1 MTISNWPLN
10 ERPREKLLTVG
21 AKNLSDAELLAIFLR
36 CGIKGKTALDLARD
50 LLVEVGSLRK
60 LLSIEAGFFC
70 QKKGVGKAKFAMLKA
85 ALELGRRCIEN
96 NLEIGSNLPNG
107 TATKQFLQT
116 NLKMYEHEVF
126 ACIFLNNQNEI
137 LAFEEIFKGTLAE
150 VNVYPREVIKRCL
163 AHNAAKII
171 LAHNHPSG
179 NPTPSRAD
187 KELTYSLQAA
197 LNFLDIKLLDHIV
210 VGQKECFSFLEAG
223 LC

>member
-1 MTISNWPLN
+1 MTISNWPLK
-10 ERPREKLLTVG
+10 ERPREKLLSLG

-36 CGIKGKTALDLARD
+36 CGIPGKTALDLARD
-50 LLVEVGSLRK
+50 LLTEAGSIKK
-60 LLSIEAGFFC
+60 LLSAEAAFYY
-70 QKKGVGKAKFAMLKA
+70 QKKGLGKAKFAILKA
-85 ALELGRRCIEN
+85 AFELGRRCIEHD
-96 NLEIGSNLPNG
+96 LEIGESLPNG
-107 TATKQFLQT
+107 AATKKFLQDK
-116 NLKMYEHEVF
+116 LKLYEQEVF
-126 ACIFLNNQNEI
+126 ACVFLNNQNQV
-137 LAFEEIFKGTLAE
+137 LAFEEIFKGTLSE

-187 KELTYSLQAA
+187 RELTRVLQESLN
-197 LNFLDIKLLDHIV
+197 LLEIKLLDHIV